1 MDDTLVKIK
10 SSIATFTAAG
20 ADFETRPQKV
30 NGVAYDVYKNAPAN
44 LRDLYQVC
52 LSYDDKTF
60 LVYQDQRL
68 SFRQT
73 FDRAAALAA
82 AMSKDLGVCKGD
94 RVAIAMRNNPEWILS
109 FMAVTALGAVAVPMN
124 AWWTSEELKY
134 GLQDSG
140 ARVVVVD
147 QQRMD
152 RVKPLQKELGLRLVL
167 AASAPSESADV
178 NVYEFADLANR
189 YPGAAMPSV
198 DIAADDD
205 VSILYTS
212 GSTGHPKGVVSTHRG
227 IISSLMSWVLLGA
240 AAAVIEAGAESSAP
254 PEEAVALLTVPLF
267 HVTGS
272 HSLFL
277 LSIVIGRKLVMMYKW
292 DPQEALALIERERV
306 TYVNGVPTVSQELLD
321 AAELSDRDLSSL
333 RELYSAGAARPPEH
347 VRRISEGFNLTPG
360 SGYGLT
366 ETNAIGAVNM
376 GETYIQRPASVGIP
390 SPAVT
395 QIKIIDECGANLAI
409 GERGEICIKSPSN
422 ARGYWNNP
430 EATAAAFIDG
440 WFHTGDIGFLDE
452 NGMLSIVDR
461 IKDIIIRGGENIS
474 CSEVEAAIYT
484 CPDVAEVAVFSLPD
498 DRLGEIVAAVIYMKL
513 GRFVTEEALTAL
525 LKQSLAGYKIP
536 AFIQF
541 SDSPLARTATD
552 KIFKRQI
559 KEQVLAALN
568 NGPDITCHGLDASL
582 QSR

>member
-1 MDDTLVKIK
+1 MEDTLLKIK
-10 SSIATFTAAG
+10 SSIATFTATG
-20 ADFETRPQKV
+20 ADFETLPQTV

-52 LSYDDKTF
+52 LTYDDKTF

-73 FDRAAALAA
+73 FERAAVLSA
-82 AMSKDLGVCKGD
+82 AMSKDLGVRKGD

-152 RVKPLQKELGLRLVL
+152 RMKPFQSELGLTIVL
-167 AASAPSESADV
+167 ATSTLPVSADV
-178 NVYEFADLANR
+178 NIYDFADLANR

-198 DIAADDD
+198 DIAPDDD

-212 GSTGHPKGVVSTHRG
+212 GSTGKPKGVVSTHRG

-240 AAAVIEAGAESSAP
+240 AAIDGDAESSALP
-254 PEEAVALLTVPLF
+254 AEAVALLTVPLF

-292 DPQEALALIERERV
+292 DPQEALALIERERI

-321 AAELSDRDLSSL
+321 AAENSDRDLSSL

-376 GETYIQRPASVGIP
+376 GVTYIQRPASVGIP

-395 QIKIIDECGANLAI
+395 QIKIIDDCGVILAT

-422 ARGYWNNP
+422 ARGYWNNA

-474 CSEVEAAIYT
+474 CSEVEAAIYA

-498 DRLGEIVAAVIYMKL
+498 DRLGEIVAAVIYMKV
-513 GRFVTEEALTAL
+513 GRVIAAEGLTAL
-525 LKQSLAGYKIP
+525 LKQNLASYKVP

-559 KEQVLAALN
+559 KEQILATL
-568 NGPDITCHGLDASL
+568 S
-582 QSR
+582 

>member
-1 MDDTLVKIK
+1 MEDTLLKIK
-10 SSIATFTAAG
+10 SSIATFTATG
-20 ADFETRPQKV
+20 ADFETLTQTL

-52 LSYDDKTF
+52 LAYDDKTF

-73 FDRAAALAA
+73 FERAAVLSA
-82 AMSKDLGVCKGD
+82 AMSKDLGVRKGD

-152 RVKPLQKELGLRLVL
+152 RMKPFQSDLGLTLVL
-167 AASAPSESADV
+167 ATSTPPVSADV
-178 NVYEFADLANR
+178 NIYDFAELAYR

-198 DIAADDD
+198 DIAPDDD

-212 GSTGHPKGVVSTHRG
+212 GSTGKPKGVVSTHRG
-227 IISSLMSWVLLGA
+227 IISSLMSWVLLGVA
-240 AAAVIEAGAESSAP
+240 AAAIESDAESIAPSA
-254 PEEAVALLTVPLF
+254 EAVALLTVPLF

-292 DPQEALALIERERV
+292 DPQEALALIERERI

-321 AAELSDRDLSSL
+321 AAENSDRDLSSL

-376 GETYIQRPASVGIP
+376 GVTYIQRPASVGIP
-390 SPAVT
+390 SPSVT
-395 QIKIIDECGANLAI
+395 QIKIIDDCGVILDV

-422 ARGYWNNP
+422 ARGYWNNA

-474 CSEVEAAIYT
+474 CSEVEAAIYA

-498 DRLGEIVAAVIYMKL
+498 DRLGEIVAAVIYMKA
-513 GRFVTEEALTAL
+513 GRAITVETLRAL
-525 LKQSLAGYKIP
+525 LEQNLASYKVP
-536 AFIQF
+536 VFIQF
-541 SDSPLARTATD
+541 SDFPLARTATD

-559 KEQVLAALN
+559 KEQVLM
-568 NGPDITCHGLDASL
+568 T
-582 QSR
+582 QK

>member
-1 MDDTLVKIK
+1 MEDTLLKIK
-10 SSIATFTAAG
+10 SSIATFTATG
-20 ADFETRPQKV
+20 ADFETLTQTV
-30 NGVAYDVYKNAPAN
+30 NGVAYDVYKNAPTN

-52 LSYDDKTF
+52 LAYDDKTF

-73 FDRAAALAA
+73 FERAAVLSAALA
-82 AMSKDLGVCKGD
+82 MDLGVRKGD

-134 GLQDSG
+134 GLADSG

-147 QQRMD
+147 QQRFD
-152 RVKPLQKELGLRLVL
+152 RIKPFQNELGLTLVL
-167 AASAPSESADV
+167 ATSAMPASTDS
-178 NVYEFADLANR
+178 NVYDFNDLANR
-189 YPGAAMPSV
+189 YPSATMPSV
-198 DIAADDD
+198 EIAPDDD

-212 GSTGHPKGVVSTHRG
+212 GSTGNPKGVVSTHRG

-240 AAAVIEAGAESSAP
+240 AAGAIDDVAENGAP
-254 PEEAVALLTVPLF
+254 PDEAVALLTVPLF

-292 DPQEALALIERERV
+292 DPQEALALIERERI

-321 AAELSDRDLSSL
+321 AAEHSDRDLSSL

-376 GETYIQRPASVGIP
+376 GVTYIQRPASVGIP
-390 SPAVT
+390 SPSVT
-395 QIKIIDECGANLAI
+395 QIKILSEGGAILAEN
-409 GERGEICIKSPSN
+409 ERGEICIKSPSN

-474 CSEVEAAIYT
+474 CSEVEAAIYA

-498 DRLGEIVAAVIYMKL
+498 DRLGEIVAAVIYMKA
-513 GRFVTEEALTAL
+513 GRAISVETLRAL
-525 LKQSLAGYKIP
+525 LEQNLASYKVP

-541 SDSPLARTATD
+541 SDLPLARTATD

-559 KEQVLAALN
+559 KEQVLVN
-568 NGPDITCHGLDASL
+568 
-582 QSR
+582 QK

>member
-1 MDDTLVKIK
+1 MEDTLLKIK
-10 SSIATFTAAG
+10 NSIASFTATG
-20 ADFETRPQKV
+20 ADFETLPQTV
-30 NGVAYDVYKNAPAN
+30 NGVLYDVYKNAPAN

-52 LSYDDKTF
+52 LAYDDKTF
-60 LVYQDQRL
+60 LVYQEQRL

-73 FDRAAALAA
+73 YERAAALAA
-82 AMSKDLGVCKGD
+82 AMAKDLGVGKGD

-109 FMAVTALGAVAVPMN
+109 FMAITALGAVAVPMN

-147 QQRMD
+147 QQRLD
-152 RVKPLQKELGLRLVL
+152 RIKPFRGELALTLVL
-167 AASAPSESADV
+167 AASTPPVSEDA
-178 NVYEFADLANR
+178 NVYDFSDLANR
-189 YPGAAMPSV
+189 YPEATMPTI

-240 AAAVIEAGAESSAP
+240 AAAAIEDDEAENTAP
-254 PEEAVALLTVPLF
+254 PEDAVALLTVPLF

-292 DPQEALALIERERV
+292 DPQEALALIEREKI

-321 AAELSDRDLSSL
+321 AAEKSDRDLSSL

-366 ETNAIGAVNM
+366 ETNAVGAVNM
-376 GETYIQRPASVGIP
+376 GVTYIQRPASVGIP

-395 QIKIIDECGANLAI
+395 QIKIIDERGASLAV

-422 ARGYWNNP
+422 ARGYWHKP
-430 EATAAAFIDG
+430 EATAAAFVSG
-440 WFHTGDIGFLDE
+440 WFHTGDIGFIDE

-474 CSEVEAAIYT
+474 CSEVEAAIYA

-498 DRLGEIVAAVIYMKL
+498 DRLGEIVAAVIYMKA
-513 GRFVTEEALTAL
+513 GKKISAEALTEL
-525 LKQSLAGYKIP
+525 LKQNLASYKIP

-541 SDSPLARTATD
+541 SDTPLARTATD

-559 KEQVLAALN
+559 KEQVLATLN
-568 NGPDITCHGLDASL
+568 
-582 QSR
+582 

>member
-1 MDDTLVKIK
+1 MEDTLLKIK
-10 SSIATFTAAG
+10 SSIATFTATG
-20 ADFETRPQKV
+20 ADFETLTQTV
-30 NGVAYDVYKNAPAN
+30 NGVAYDVYKNAPTN
-44 LRDLYQVC
+44 LRDLYQAC
-52 LSYDDKTF
+52 LAYDDKTF

-73 FDRAAALAA
+73 FERAAVLSAALA
-82 AMSKDLGVCKGD
+82 MDLGVRKGD

-134 GLQDSG
+134 GLADSG

-147 QQRMD
+147 QQRFD
-152 RVKPLQKELGLRLVL
+152 RIKPFQNELGLTLVL
-167 AASAPSESADV
+167 ATSAMPASTDS
-178 NVYEFADLANR
+178 NVYDFNDLANR
-189 YPGAAMPSV
+189 YPSATMPSV
-198 DIAADDD
+198 EIAPDDD

-212 GSTGHPKGVVSTHRG
+212 GSTGNPKGVVSTHRG

-240 AAAVIEAGAESSAP
+240 AAGAINDVAENGAP
-254 PEEAVALLTVPLF
+254 PDEAVALLTVPLF

-292 DPQEALALIERERV
+292 DPQEALALIERERI

-321 AAELSDRDLSSL
+321 AAEHSDRDLSSL

-376 GETYIQRPASVGIP
+376 GVTYIQRPASVGIP
-390 SPAVT
+390 SPSVT
-395 QIKIIDECGANLAI
+395 QIKILSEGGAILAEN
-409 GERGEICIKSPSN
+409 ERGEICIKSPSN

-474 CSEVEAAIYT
+474 CSEVEAAIYA

-498 DRLGEIVAAVIYMKL
+498 DRLGEIVAAVIYMKA
-513 GRFVTEEALTAL
+513 GRAITVETLRAL
-525 LKQSLAGYKIP
+525 LEQNLASYKVP

-541 SDSPLARTATD
+541 SDLPLARTATD

-559 KEQVLAALN
+559 KEQVLVN
-568 NGPDITCHGLDASL
+568 
-582 QSR
+582 QK

>member
-1 MDDTLVKIK
+1 MEDTLLKIK
-10 SSIATFTAAG
+10 SSIATFTATG
-20 ADFETRPQKV
+20 ADFETLRQTV
-30 NGVAYDVYKNAPAN
+30 NGVAYDVYKNAPTN

-52 LSYDDKTF
+52 LAYDDKTF

-73 FDRAAALAA
+73 FERAAVLSAALA
-82 AMSKDLGVCKGD
+82 MDLGVRKGD

-134 GLQDSG
+134 GLADSG

-147 QQRMD
+147 QQRFD
-152 RVKPLQKELGLRLVL
+152 RIKPFQNELGLTLVL
-167 AASAPSESADV
+167 ATSAMPASTDS
-178 NVYEFADLANR
+178 NVYDFNDLANR
-189 YPGAAMPSV
+189 YPSATMPSV
-198 DIAADDD
+198 EIAPDDD

-212 GSTGHPKGVVSTHRG
+212 GSTGNPKGVVSTHRG

-240 AAAVIEAGAESSAP
+240 AAGAIDDVAENGAP
-254 PEEAVALLTVPLF
+254 PDEAVALLTVPLF

-292 DPQEALALIERERV
+292 DPQEALALIERERI

-321 AAELSDRDLSSL
+321 AAEHSDRDLSSL

-376 GETYIQRPASVGIP
+376 GVTYIQRPASVGIP
-390 SPAVT
+390 SPSVT
-395 QIKIIDECGANLAI
+395 QIKILSEGGAILAEN
-409 GERGEICIKSPSN
+409 ERGEICIKSPSN

-474 CSEVEAAIYT
+474 CSEVEAAIYA

-498 DRLGEIVAAVIYMKL
+498 DRLGEIVAAVIYMKA
-513 GRFVTEEALTAL
+513 GRAISVETLRAL
-525 LKQSLAGYKIP
+525 LEQNLASYKVP

-541 SDSPLARTATD
+541 SDLPLARTATD

-559 KEQVLAALN
+559 KEQVLVN
-568 NGPDITCHGLDASL
+568 
-582 QSR
+582 QK